1 MCSSAIPGAGTA
13 GATSLPTCGGKYGTI
28 DYSDIM
34 AFTDKVLEKYPQI
47 DAQKLCVTGGSY
59 GGFMTNWIIG
69 HTNRFRAAA
78 TQRSIANWVG
88 FGFTS
93 DIGEDFARDQMG
105 LGARGNVWNSMEKM
119 WFHSPLKYLDKAATP
134 TLVLHSDEDYRC
146 PLSEGYQVYA
156 ALQQRGVETRMVI
169 FHGGKPRALPGR
181 QAPPPCPQAKG
192 NHPVVRKAHLKI
204 YETQGGCTPGNSRP
218 GAVSWRSRLC
228 KRKTHVRAGGR
239 FCPRAEDEKM
249 ALLGSNPHKT
259 WVFEQCHVALFGEIT
274 ILL

>member
-1 MCSSAIPGAGTA
+1 MFFCNPRGGDGRGNQFAD
-13 GATSLPTCGGKYGTI
+13 LRGKYGTI

-105 LGARGNVWNSMEKM
+105 LGARGNVWNSMETVSYTHLAHHLRQRPRQRNRGLCHLRQELGGKG
-119 WFHSPLKYLDKAATP
+119 PAAAAGRAAP
-134 TLVLHSDEDYRC
+134 AVRC
-146 PLSEGYQVYA
+146 PHE
-156 ALQQRGVETRMVI
+156 
-169 FHGGKPRALPGR
+169 
-181 QAPPPCPQAKG
+181 
-192 NHPVVRKAHLKI
+192 
-204 YETQGGCTPGNSRP
+204 
-218 GAVSWRSRLC
+218 AV
-228 KRKTHVRAGGR
+228 
-239 FCPRAEDEKM
+239 
-249 ALLGSNPHKT
+249 
-259 WVFEQCHVALFGEIT
+259 
-274 ILL
+274 